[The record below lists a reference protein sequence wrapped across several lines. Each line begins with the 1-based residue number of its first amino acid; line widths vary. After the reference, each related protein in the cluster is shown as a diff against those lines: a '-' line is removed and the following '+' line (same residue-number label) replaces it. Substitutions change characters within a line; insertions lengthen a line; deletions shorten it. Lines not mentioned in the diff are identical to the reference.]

1 MTDPGKYFGIRKCN
15 QIADIRCLLNR
26 RDVMKPDT
34 ISAGALSTPLSQES
48 VSLLVIDRIKEAL
61 VNKELRPGDY
71 FTSEDSLVRSLGVG
85 KSSVREAVKML
96 QAMGVVEVRRGQG
109 TLIRQYLGDDII
121 NPLIFQLIMEG
132 GKIDDVVDI
141 RMMFE
146 PAYSILAMHRAT
158 DDDIAAIKATV
169 DHFEA
174 VIAQGTQQAEDDI
187 AFHRAILKATY
198 TLFVIRFGET
208 ILQLF
213 MASISRSM
221 SDIPVVVLSNHKHIL
236 AAFLSKDEAA
246 LRSAILESFKGWE
259 ASLQKNRSRSS

>member
-1 MTDPGKYFGIRKCN
+1 
-15 QIADIRCLLNR
+15 
-26 RDVMKPDT
+26 MKQDA
-34 ISAGALSTPLSQES
+34 ISTGALSTPLSQDS
-48 VSLLVIDRIKEAL
+48 VPLLVIERIKEAL

-71 FTSEDSLVRSLGVG
+71 LPSEDSLVRSLGVG

-109 TLIRQYLGDDII
+109 TLIRQHLGDDII

-158 DDDIAAIKATV
+158 EDDIASIKATI
-169 DHFEA
+169 DHFET

-198 TLFVIRFGET
+198 NPFVIRIGET

-221 SDIPVVVLSNHKHIL
+221 SDIPSVALSDHKRIL

-246 LRSAILESFKGWE
+246 LRAAILQSFEGWE
-259 ASLQKNRSRSS
+259 ASLLKNRARSS